1 MGAVGKKRKLS
12 DASIKD
18 EDGDDT
24 MHDVEDGE
32 GPEVTSHSPGVSGGR
47 NGADTSMMDVDE
59 GNEGN
64 QQSVTPKRSTRRR
77 SAGNRKVAQQNEE
90 QAGNESEE
98 ATTPKSNTRSSARQR
113 KPPRR
118 YEDTVVERR
127 TPRSSRKNAATPSKE
142 GRVTRSARRGAET
155 PVAEDTNGDES
166 PEPTATLSRRRSKR
180 ASVRFNTTETESTR
194 DHDDEEQSEDEEHVQ
209 ADSGIDEFADDLVAY
224 QLQQGLAQNNVNGHE
239 ENTVTVEQLPDY
251 AEKFKAICQDGLQ
264 EELRLFSGL
273 VLEKLTGKRP
283 VPLKGLESEYQKTH
297 QLIEHTVSA
306 GEGNSMLL
314 LGSRGAGKT
323 AMLETIVSSLRKKH
337 KEDFHVVRLNG
348 FLHTDDRLALREIWR
363 QLGRET
369 NTEDE
374 AAKVNSY
381 ADTMATL
388 LALLSHPEEL
398 FGPSENGEVIAT
410 AKSVIIILDEF
421 DLFVSHPRQ
430 TLLYNLFDIAQA
442 RKAPLAVIGVTTK
455 VDVTEMLE
463 KRVKSRFSHRY
474 VFLPLPRTFEMFSD
488 VCYAGLGLEDDE
500 ITVATQ
506 GSDGAADRTEIAV
519 LKSSGMRKLL
529 CGWREYLKGLW
540 EDKDFQH
547 HLQTIY
553 HQTKSP
559 KELFTSALVPLSMMH
574 HSTYQVSKDED
585 IDLEIP
591 TPKSFTSHT
600 LSCPDPA
607 PLPFPPSS
615 SISASTTPLPLSLL
629 LAATR
634 LTALHDPGSDA
645 PHPQLLAPL
654 AISFPAAYA
663 EYVRLL
669 TTAKASASASGAT
682 ATPGRVWGRD
692 IAREAWEKLAEWG
705 VIVPVGGGANTADG
719 RMFRIEVSFEEVVDM
734 VGGGGALGRWWR
746 DVS

>member
-1 MGAVGKKRKLS
+1 MAAGRKRKLS
-12 DASIKD
+12 DVRAKD
-18 EDGDDT
+18 QDGDET
-24 MHDVEDGE
+24 MHDVENAE
-32 GPEVTSHSPGVSGGR
+32 APVATSPSPKGSSRRKGVDIS
-47 NGADTSMMDVDE
+47 TMDVDGADE
-59 GNEGN
+59 GDQE
-64 QQSVTPKRSTRRR
+64 SVTPTRSTRRR
-77 SAGNRKVAQQNEE
+77 SARERKVVQQNEE
-90 QAGNESEE
+90 QTDDDNEE
-98 ATTPKSNTRSSARQR
+98 ATPPKSNTRSSGRHR
-113 KPPRR
+113 KPPKR
-118 YEDTVVERR
+118 YEDSVVERR
-127 TPRSSRKNAATPSKE
+127 TPRSSRKSAGTPSQE
-142 GRVTRSARRGAET
+142 GRVTRSARRNAET
-155 PVAEDTNGDES
+155 PIAEGANGDES
-166 PEPTATLSRRRSKR
+166 PAPATTLTRRKSTR
-180 ASVRFNTTETESTR
+180 ASVRFSTTETESTR
-194 DHDDEEQSEDEEHVQ
+194 KHDDEEQSESDERMQ
-209 ADSGIDEFADDLVAY
+209 ADSDIDEFGDDLVAY
-224 QLQQGLAQNNVNGHE
+224 QLQHDLVTNNVDGHE
-239 ENTVTVEQLPDY
+239 ETNVTVEQLPDY
-251 AEKFKAICQDGLQ
+251 VEKFKILCQDGLQ
-264 EELRLFSGL
+264 EELRLLSKL

-283 VPLKGLESEYQKTH
+283 VPLKGLENEYQKTH

-314 LGSRGAGKT
+314 LGSRGSGKT
-323 AMLETIVSSLRKKH
+323 AMVETIISSLRKKH

-398 FGPSENGEVIAT
+398 FGPSENGEAIAT
-410 AKSVIIILDEF
+410 AKSVVIILDEF

-442 RKAPLAVIGVTTK
+442 RKAPLAVIGITTK
-455 VDVTEMLE
+455 VDVAEMLE

-474 VFLPLPRTFEMFSD
+474 VFLPLPRTLEAFSD

-500 ITVATQ
+500 IAEER
-506 GSDGAADRTEIAV
+506 GASGGEAGDTMETSL
-519 LKSSGMRKLL
+519 LKSTGMRKLL
-529 CGWREYLKGLW
+529 GGWREYLTSLW
-540 EDKDFQH
+540 EDKGFQH

-553 HQTKSP
+553 YQTKSP
-559 KELFTSALVPLSMMH
+559 KEFFTSALVPLSAMH
-574 HSTYQVSKDED
+574 HSTYQESKGED
-585 IDLEIP
+585 ISLEIP

-615 SISASTTPLPLSLL
+615 TISASTTPLPLSLL

-645 PHPQLLAPL
+645 AHPQLLAPL

-669 TTAKASASASGAT
+669 TSAKASASASGAT

-705 VIVPVGGGANTADG
+705 IIVPIGGAANTADG

-746 DVS
+746 DG

>member
-1 MGAVGKKRKLS
+1 MGIAGKKRKLA
-12 DASIKD
+12 DARIKD
-18 EDGDDT
+18 EDGDET
-24 MHDVEDGE
+24 MHDADDGE
-32 GPEVTSHSPGVSGGR
+32 APGASPSPRGSGGR
-47 NGADTSMMDVDE
+47 KGADTFTMNVDE
-59 GNEGN
+59 GKEDN
-64 QQSVTPKRSTRRR
+64 QESVTPTRSTRRR
-77 SAGNRKVAQQNEE
+77 SAGRKAGQQIEE
-90 QAGNESEE
+90 QTGNESEE
-98 ATTPKSNTRSSARQR
+98 ATPPKSNTRSSTRQR
-113 KPPRR
+113 KPPKK

-127 TPRSSRKNAATPSKE
+127 TPRSTRKNAATPSKE
-142 GRVTRSARRGAET
+142 GRVTRSARRGVET
-155 PVAEDTNGDES
+155 PVAEDMNGDES

-180 ASVRFNTTETESTR
+180 ASVRFNTTETESTK
-194 DHDDEEQSEDEEHVQ
+194 DHDDEEQSENDDGQ
-209 ADSGIDEFADDLVAY
+209 ADSGIDGFADDLVAY
-224 QLQQGLAQNNVNGHE
+224 QLQQDLVQNNVNGQE
-239 ENTVTVEQLPDY
+239 ESSLAVEQLPDY
-251 AEKFKAICQDGLQ
+251 AESFKALCQDGLQ
-264 EELRLFSGL
+264 KELRLLSGL

-297 QLIEHTVSA
+297 QLIEHTASA

-314 LGSRGAGKT
+314 LGSRGSGKT
-323 AMLETIVSSLRKKH
+323 AMVETIISSLRKKH

-374 AAKVNSY
+374 AAKVNNY
-381 ADTMATL
+381 ADTMASL

-398 FGPSENGEVIAT
+398 FGPSENGEAIAT
-410 AKSVIIILDEF
+410 AKSVVIILDEF

-442 RKAPLAVIGVTTK
+442 RKAPLAVIGITTK
-455 VDVTEMLE
+455 VEVTEMLE

-474 VFLPLPRTFEMFSD
+474 VFLPLPRTFEVFSD

-500 ITVATQ
+500 ITPDTL
-506 GSDGAADRTEIAV
+506 GSDSEAGDMTDTAL
-519 LKSSGMRKLL
+519 LKSSGMKKLL
-529 CGWREYLKGLW
+529 SGWQEYLKGLW
-540 EDKDFQH
+540 QDKDFQL

-559 KELFTSALVPLSMMH
+559 KELFTSALVPLSAMH
-574 HSTYQVSKDED
+574 HSTYQESKDED

-645 PHPQLLAPL
+645 PQLLAPL

-705 VIVPVGGGANTADG
+705 VIVPVGGGANTADS

-746 DVS
+746 DG